1 MDFND
6 LMVLVYEGVIIGQRL
21 YGLVY
26 IGIYLI
32 LLVLE
37 NNNFII
43 DDMRVLGVCF
53 VFLYL
58 MGIYQFRRDSGW

>member
-21 YGLVY
+21 DGLVY
-26 IGIYLI
+26 IGFYLI

-43 DDMRVLGVCF
+43 DDMKVLGVCF